1 MSSESTVSETTP
13 LSRPDSSYLNDSTTS
28 STNEHYKHTNNN
40 NNNNNE
46 VRTSAVRPS
55 TQNNNYIVTNIE
67 DTNNKMDPKH
77 TSATNGR
84 IIRRIIYDIIVLAAV
99 GFPILCMFL
108 WGQPYKRGFFCDD
121 ESIKHPFHESTVKSW
136 MLWIIGFILPV
147 IMVVSTEI
155 FLANRNRSIP
165 SVSVTCVER
174 KVPSWAIEVY
184 KVIGV
189 YMFGAAVQQLITDIA
204 KYTVGRLRPHF
215 YSVCQPQMVDGT
227 DCSDPKN
234 LGRYIEDFTCKG
246 VGSSAKMLKEMRLSF
261 PSGHSG
267 FTFYAMVFL
276 ALYLQSRMKWRGS
289 KLLKHF
295 LQFML
300 VIIAWFTALSRISDY
315 KHHWSDVLAG
325 SLIGIVFAFLVVSF
339 LK

>member
-215 YSVCQPQMVDGT
+215 YSVSFFRLLST
-227 DCSDPKN
+227 TY
-234 LGRYIEDFTCKG
+234 RIEFQN
-246 VGSSAKMLKEMRLSF
+246 AK
-261 PSGHSG
+261 
-267 FTFYAMVFL
+267 
-276 ALYLQSRMKWRGS
+276 
-289 KLLKHF
+289 
-295 LQFML
+295 
-300 VIIAWFTALSRISDY
+300 
-315 KHHWSDVLAG
+315 
-325 SLIGIVFAFLVVSF
+325 FAFMNGNDSSVESVSICKF
-339 LK
+339 NLCIQYPCTPTYPVGNVISTGGMV